1 MFELLE
7 TPDSCLQLTKH
18 GGGVSASL
26 NYAVLRSHPQN
37 CVRRTAQNCAELR
50 RRNGHLCDAP
60 CSFCSPWTLVKTMF
74 EHSSSVHSLRIL
86 VGLDPWPCGCARPNK
101 LNQSLTLAY
110 GLPASYMMLVV
121 RCQGVGAEC
130 SVLRLKLDLCPLF
143 TATTLSVHRT
153 ARRSLARYVTSPYAV

>member
-1 MFELLE
+1 MECIPSFSVQTVRWCFADMFELLE
-7 TPDSCLQLTKH
+7 TPDSCSQLTKH

-110 GLPASYMMLVV
+110 GLPASYDAH
-121 RCQGVGAEC
+121 GA
-130 SVLRLKLDLCPLF
+130 LRGCG
-143 TATTLSVHRT
+143 SRV
-153 ARRSLARYVTSPYAV
+153 